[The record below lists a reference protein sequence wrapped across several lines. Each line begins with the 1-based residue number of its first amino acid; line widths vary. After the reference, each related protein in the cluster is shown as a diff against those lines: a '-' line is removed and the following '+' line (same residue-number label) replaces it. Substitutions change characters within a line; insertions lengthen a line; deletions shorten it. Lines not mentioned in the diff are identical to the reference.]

1 MNYERRANK
10 RPKSDT
16 FLTNA
21 RGNQQSYHLIQPT
34 FVTGIEPRNANA
46 ILKVV
51 TFWNVGYIVNAL
63 LQETLWRKT
72 HTHTQNNVQHPDHDT
87 LWLSVRAS
95 RYTEQMTC
103 FRYKE
108 WIRIL
113 LPQCHCSFSTALS
126 ANCLRSIICNCK
138 NCQVWCFLWP
148 E

>member
-63 LQETLWRKT
+63 LQETL
-72 HTHTQNNVQHPDHDT
+72 
-87 LWLSVRAS
+87 
-95 RYTEQMTC
+95 
-103 FRYKE
+103 
-108 WIRIL
+108 
-113 LPQCHCSFSTALS
+113 
-126 ANCLRSIICNCK
+126 
-138 NCQVWCFLWP
+138 
-148 E
+148 